1 MLLGTLGASLLGN
14 MLTGKGVLR
23 ASYGN
28 KEGKGVL
35 RAGYGNIYIYIFFDS
50 TSSFNKLWNKEVL
63 WDYVYLDS
71 VEFMLD
77 IMPRQIMQII
87 GKLCLKE

>member
-50 TSSFNKLWNKEVL
+50 TSYFNKLWNNEVL
-63 WDYVYLDS
+63 WDYVYLES